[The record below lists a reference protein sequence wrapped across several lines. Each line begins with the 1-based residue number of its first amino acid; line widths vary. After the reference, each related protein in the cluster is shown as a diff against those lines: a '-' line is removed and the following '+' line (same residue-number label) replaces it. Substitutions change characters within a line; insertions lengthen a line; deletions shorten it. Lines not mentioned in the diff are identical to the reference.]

1 MRIDI
6 MTLFPDTVGDVLS
19 ESILGRAQ
27 ERGILRIE
35 THQIRDYTANRQ
47 NQVDDYPYGGGHG
60 AVLQAD
66 PLYRCWCHVC
76 DEAGAPV
83 HTIYLSPAGHVFD
96 QSDARRLAKMDNL
109 VFVCGHYEGIDE
121 RAYALADRVISLG
134 DYVLTSGELASMVVI
149 DAVVRKLPGVLGA
162 ETGALDES
170 FADGLLEY
178 PHYTRPAVFR
188 GMEVPPVLLSG
199 DHAAVARWRREQSL
213 ERTARLRP
221 DLLESVE
228 LSATDWKLLSGP
240 EAEAGE

>member
-1 MRIDI
+1 M
-6 MTLFPDTVGDVLS
+6 
-19 ESILGRAQ
+19 
-27 ERGILRIE
+27 
-35 THQIRDYTANRQ
+35 
-47 NQVDDYPYGGGHG
+47 
-60 AVLQAD
+60 
-66 PLYRCWCHVC
+66 
-76 DEAGAPV
+76 
-83 HTIYLSPAGHVFD
+83 
-96 QSDARRLAKMDNL
+96 
-109 VFVCGHYEGIDE
+109 
-121 RAYALADRVISLG
+121 
-134 DYVLTSGELASMVVI
+134 LTSGELASMVVI